1 MFIVWRSRSL
11 PLINLYASSL
21 GSEPI
26 KSGSTPICLIFMLH
40 NNLASR
46 WQEQQPC
53 FVQLPP
59 CPNWICTA
67 QSIEWHSQLA
77 TGRTEFWTELR
88 MCIPSVC
95 GKFPPP
101 PQYWAIVHTRL
112 RTTYW
117 RITFGWQSE
126 GKAEIGD
133 LRRKGTEEVGARTWR
148 AWKKIRT
155 LHFTVCIEWGAK

>member
-11 PLINLYASSL
+11 PLINLYTSSL

-40 NNLASR
+40 NNLVSR
-46 WQEQQPC
+46 WQEQRPC

-59 CPNWICTA
+59 WPQLDMHSPVNRVAFPACHRTNWVLDGTA
-67 QSIEWHSQLA
+67 HLHPLSLWEIS
-77 TGRTEFWTELR
+77 
-88 MCIPSVC
+88 
-95 GKFPPP
+95 P

-112 RTTYW
+112 RTAYW

-148 AWKKIRT
+148 AWKKSGLCT
-155 LHFTVCIEWGAK
+155 LLYV